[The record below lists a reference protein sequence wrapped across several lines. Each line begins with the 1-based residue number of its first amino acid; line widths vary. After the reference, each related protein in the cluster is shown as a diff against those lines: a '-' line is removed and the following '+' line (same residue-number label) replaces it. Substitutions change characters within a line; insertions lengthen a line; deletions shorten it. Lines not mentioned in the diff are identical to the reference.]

1 MNNKTPYPQKENR
14 GKDIDLYPA
23 CSSGDCTGLIPAG
36 VEDEDELE
44 AYKEMYNFTNP
55 YKDDVL

>member
-1 MNNKTPYPQKENR
+1 MSKNTPYPPKDKSNKE
-14 GKDIDLYPA
+14 IDLYPA

-44 AYKEMYNFTNP
+44 SYKDMYNFTNP